1 MERIAALRAHSG
13 SSRAVKLLIAGIAA
27 ATVMAFS
34 AEQAGASYGSA
45 RADSDGNVPVV
56 SSCWSGNTVGL
67 YKWYFDG
74 YTTQGTI
81 FINDCALDRLGAGPN
96 DRQAVI
102 AHERGHAN
110 GLTHSSNSS
119 SAMSPVLYITGN

>member
-1 MERIAALRAHSG
+1 MERIAALRAASG
-13 SSRAVKLLIAGIAA
+13 SSRAVKLLIAGVAA

-34 AEQAGASYGSA
+34 AEKADASYGSA

-56 SSCWSGNTVGL
+56 SSCWPGNSVGL
-67 YKWYFDG
+67 YKWYSNG

-81 FINDCALDRLGAGPN
+81 LINECALDRLGAGPN
-96 DRQAVI
+96 DRQQVI

-110 GLTHSSNSS
+110 GLHHSSNPSS
-119 SAMSPVLYITGN
+119 VMYPVIMMTGR